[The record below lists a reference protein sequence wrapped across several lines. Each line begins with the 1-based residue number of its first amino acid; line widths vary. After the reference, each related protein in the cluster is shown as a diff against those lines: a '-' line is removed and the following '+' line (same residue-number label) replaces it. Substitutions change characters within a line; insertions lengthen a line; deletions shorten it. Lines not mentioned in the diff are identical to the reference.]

1 MRRYFTDYDILFVMF
16 GGFVLSYGVVIL
28 QYDVDVGVAVFFS
41 GVVILSLWG
50 ILFSKRRVKF

>member
-1 MRRYFTDYDILFVMF
+1 MWRHFTDSDILFVMF
-16 GGFVLSYGVVIL
+16 GGFALSYGTVIS
-28 QYDVDVGVAVFFS
+28 QYDVDVGLTVFFL